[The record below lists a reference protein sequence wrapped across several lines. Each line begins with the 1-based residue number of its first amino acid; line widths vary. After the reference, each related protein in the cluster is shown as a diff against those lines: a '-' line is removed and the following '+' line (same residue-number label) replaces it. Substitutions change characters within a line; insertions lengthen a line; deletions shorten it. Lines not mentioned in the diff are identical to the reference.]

1 MERRT
6 ALKQMA
12 LLTGAAMLLP
22 GCAKD
27 AKQVSVALKNL
38 KISGDQEELLAEL
51 TGAII
56 PATDTPGAKELKVH
70 QFILRMIDDCA
81 EPEEQQ
87 KFTTGLKAFEDLS
100 EKQLGKS
107 FVEAEP
113 GEREKLLK
121 ELDKIKQGKDNEEEK
136 KKPANIFYGMMKDF
150 TIRGYMSSEYVMTNQ
165 LYFKMVPG
173 KFTGCVEI
181 KDPTDYKTILG

>member
-22 GCAKD
+22 ACGKNE
-27 AKQVSVALKNL
+27 KQVSVALKNI
-38 KISGDQEELLAEL
+38 KISGAQEELLAEL
-51 TGAII
+51 TEAII

-70 QFILRMIDDCA
+70 QFILRMLDDCA
-81 EPEEQQ
+81 EPEQQ
-87 KFTTGLKAFEDLS
+87 KDFMAGLQAFEDLS

-107 FVEAEP
+107 FVEA
-113 GEREKLLK
+113 GADERTNLLR
-121 ELDKIKQGKDNEEEK
+121 ELDKIKQSKDNEEK
-136 KKPANIFYGMMKDF
+136 KKPVHAFYSMMKDF

-181 KDPTDYKTILG
+181 KDPKDYKTILG